1 MVELLYGVATSGL
14 QPHDRRLFGTIL
26 RAFYEA
32 YDRSDWELAIS
43 LLDVL
48 THLLGSSDPSPGVGR
63 RRSEHELQI
72 AYQRMRTAREPSHYE
87 AASR

>member
-14 QPHDRRLFGTIL
+14 QPHDRRLFATIL

-32 YDRSDWELAIS
+32 YERSDWELAIS

-48 THLLGSSDPSPGVGR
+48 THLLGSSDPSPRVGR
-63 RRSEHELQI
+63 RRSEHDLKI
-72 AYQRMRTAREPSHYE
+72 ACQRIRTARESYHYA
-87 AASR
+87 AAS